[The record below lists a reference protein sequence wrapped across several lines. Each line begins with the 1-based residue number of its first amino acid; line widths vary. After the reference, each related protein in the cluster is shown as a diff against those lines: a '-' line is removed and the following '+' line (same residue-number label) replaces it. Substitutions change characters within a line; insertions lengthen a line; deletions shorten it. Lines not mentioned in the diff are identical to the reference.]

1 MPDTINSVTFLSKN
15 LQQNTLQN
23 FFSTDLAIRDLLF
36 SLMIYTW
43 LNIFNGIPLFLWRYH
58 HESI

>member
-36 SLMIYTW
+36 SLMIYT
-43 LNIFNGIPLFLWRYH
+43 
-58 HESI
+58 